1 MVRQVFLVAAAAA
14 AAAAVGAVEFLGTG
28 VDVLRVVRLDHR
40 EGRGDAVAVAGLVV
54 LLHLVALAAHGHVLL
69 RAADQLHLFQGDPF
83 SFFFY
88 WIYSVSS
95 ASLLQDE
102 TSR

>member
-1 MVRQVFLVAAAAA
+1 MVRQVFLVAAAA